1 MHHHKHGLTDITQHN
16 IPFTQVA
23 AQRHILLTSCVADT
37 AGYGFTLL
45 SALNE
50 AHLIPEP

>member
-1 MHHHKHGLTDITQHN
+1 MHHHKHGLTDIAQHN